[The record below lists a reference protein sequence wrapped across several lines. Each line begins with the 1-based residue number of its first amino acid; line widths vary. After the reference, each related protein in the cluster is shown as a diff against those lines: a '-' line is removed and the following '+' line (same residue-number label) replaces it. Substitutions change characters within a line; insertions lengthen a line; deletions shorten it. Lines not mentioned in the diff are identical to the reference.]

1 MSVKYKKHSSNPFID
16 DELLIYRDDEK
27 RVTTKKWMK
36 EKLKR
41 RREIK
46 NPKSK
51 GWRKQSGRREGT
63 YYKRNNITKQTK
75 HTIGVIR

>member
-27 RVTTKKWMK
+27 RVTTKKWYRK
-36 EKLKR
+36 KVKSK
-41 RREIK
+41 REIK

-51 GWRKQSGRREGT
+51 EMRQKSGRWKGL
-63 YYKRNNITKQTK
+63 RNSHVDGYFSCKSK
-75 HTIGVIR
+75 PY

>member
-41 RREIK
+41 RKEIN

-51 GWRKQSGRREGT
+51 GRKKSGRWEGT
-63 YYKRNNITKQTK
+63 FYKRNNITKQTK

>member
-27 RVTTKKWMK
+27 RVTTKKWYRK
-36 EKLKR
+36 KVKSK
-41 RREIK
+41 REIK

-51 GWRKQSGRREGT
+51 EMRQKSGRWKGT